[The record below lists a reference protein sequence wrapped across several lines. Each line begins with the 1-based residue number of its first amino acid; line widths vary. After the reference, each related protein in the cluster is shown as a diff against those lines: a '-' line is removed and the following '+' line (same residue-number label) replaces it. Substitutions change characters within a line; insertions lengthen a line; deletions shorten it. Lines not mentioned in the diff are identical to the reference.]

1 MTGTSP
7 AFLRTHSFGPRT
19 LTGKRSVMTEWA
31 NTQANKM
38 LWSPHVALR
47 FFAFAWFFHTNNQEG
62 SEDSRSKGRWDYF
75 VSFPP
80 PPDTTNL
87 CSKREPLGIGVCY
100 LLVINCNFGK
110 VLTFLNFIFFFT
122 ESLEP
127 RQLDPGGTLKNS
139 EAPSVLLCLLGIL
152 FLSFV
157 HGVAFISPLLYLNT
171 CGVIHSKIVLKCRL
185 PSPDDVLVLGSLK
198 LRNLWV

>member
-1 MTGTSP
+1 MPGTSP
-7 AFLRTHSFGPRT
+7 AFLRTYSFGPRT
-19 LTGKRSVMTEWA
+19 LTGKRSMMTEWA

-87 CSKREPLGIGVCY
+87 CSKWEPLGIGVCY

-110 VLTFLNFIFFFT
+110 VLTFLNFIFFFHRKSRT
-122 ESLEP
+122 QATWSWWYPE
-127 RQLDPGGTLKNS
+127 
-139 EAPSVLLCLLGIL
+139 
-152 FLSFV
+152 
-157 HGVAFISPLLYLNT
+157 
-171 CGVIHSKIVLKCRL
+171 
-185 PSPDDVLVLGSLK
+185 K
-198 LRNLWV
+198 LRSIICPLVSARNPIFELCPWCCFH